1 MLVRERG
8 EVYWCVE
15 RVVVFGLAE
24 VLGGPHLLGRGR
36 GIWICSCL

>member
-15 RVVVFGLAE
+15 RVVRSLISYAYCIVS
-24 VLGGPHLLGRGR
+24 
-36 GIWICSCL
+36 W